1 MKKILFLCLSLITTV
16 QALSQITPV
25 NVGTTVNDRTGD
37 PVRTAFQKLNANDV
51 YLNEQ
56 GVVRL
61 DSLLDASFSPIVWGN
76 LTGTLSDQTD
86 LQTAFDAKVPITRTI
101 NSQPLSGDVTLTKS
115 DFGLS
120 NVDNTSDVNK
130 PVSTAQAAADALKVD
145 KTTTVNGSPLSSN
158 VTVSTITGNAGTATA
173 LQTGRTIGT
182 ITGDATSA
190 GSSFDGTANNTNALT
205 LATVNSNVGSFGS
218 ATQSLTVT
226 VNAKGLIT
234 AVSGQTVTPAITSVT
249 GLGTGVGTFLATPT
263 SANLATALTDE
274 SGTGTVVFS
283 SVTDSKASLTG
294 TETLTNKRITAR
306 VQSVSSS
313 ATVTPNADSDDA
325 VKVTAQAAGLTLANP
340 SGTPTGMQAMV
351 IRIKDNGTARSIS
364 FGNQYRAIGVTL
376 PTTTVISKT
385 MYLGIIWNADD
396 SKWDVIGYSLEN

>member
-16 QALSQITPV
+16 QALSQIEQI
-25 NVGTTVNDRTGD
+25 NVGTSANDRTGD
-37 PVRTAFQKLNANDV
+37 PIRTAFVKTNTNLGFHSDIIDTLGYDVDNLNIRIYDAEINLDDV
-51 YLNEQ
+51 S
-56 GVVRL
+56 VRL
-61 DSLLDASFSPIVWGN
+61 DSLIDAGPSAVSWGAI
-76 LTGTLSDQTD
+76 TGTLSSQTD
-86 LQTAFDAKVPITRTI
+86 LQTALNAKVPITRTI
-101 NSQPLSGDVTLTKS
+101 NSQPLSGDVTLSKS
-115 DFGLS
+115 NIGLS
-120 NVDNTSDVNK
+120 NVDNTSDASK
-130 PVSTAQAAADALKVD
+130 PISTATQTALDAKVSTTV
-145 KTTTVNGSPLSSN
+145 TVNGHPLSSN
-158 VTVSTITGNAGTATA
+158 VTVTASDLSLGNVNNTSDANKPVSTAT
-173 LQTGRTIGT
+173 Q
-182 ITGDATSA
+182 
-190 GSSFDGTANNTNALT
+190 
-205 LATVNSNVGSFGS
+205 
-218 ATQSLTVT
+218 
-226 VNAKGLIT
+226 
-234 AVSGQTVTPAITSVT
+234 
-249 GLGTGVGTFLATPT
+249 
-263 SANLATALTDE
+263 TALDL
-274 SGTGTVVFS
+274 
-283 SVTDSKASLTG
+283 KASLTG